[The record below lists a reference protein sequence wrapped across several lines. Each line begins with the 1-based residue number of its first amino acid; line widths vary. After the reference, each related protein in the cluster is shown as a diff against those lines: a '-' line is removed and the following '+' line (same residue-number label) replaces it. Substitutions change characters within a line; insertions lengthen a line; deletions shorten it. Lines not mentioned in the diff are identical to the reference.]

1 LSKEVI
7 EKYVING
14 KLDLDKIVD
23 DYSSYVRTI
32 INNAVG
38 NNLNAED
45 KEEILLDAFFIL
57 WKNYNDNKNI
67 YAVDSYI
74 AGITRNLVKE
84 KLRKLHYTVDISDYE
99 NIIEMQANELYY
111 EEERE
116 EIAYLENSLKNLKE
130 LDIKIINMYYYSS
143 KSVKDIAEELEISQS
158 NVKTKLHRIR
168 KKLQKELSKGDIL

>member
-1 LSKEVI
+1 MSKEVI

-45 KEEILLDAFFIL
+45 KEEIVLDAFFIL

-67 YAVDSYI
+67 YAVDAYI

-84 KLRKLHYTVDISDYE
+84 KLRQLNYTVDISKYE
-99 NIIEMQANELYY
+99 NIIEMEEKELY

-116 EIAYLENSLKNLKE
+116 EIVYLENSLKKLKE
-130 LDIKIINMYYYSS
+130 IDIKIINLYYYSS
-143 KSVKDIAEELEISQS
+143 KSIKDIAEELDISES

-168 KKLQKELSKGDIL
+168 KKLKIQFSKGDIL

>member
-1 LSKEVI
+1 MSKEVI
-7 EKYVING
+7 EKYIVNE

-23 DYSSYVRTI
+23 DYSSYVKTI

-38 NNLNAED
+38 NNLSAED

-84 KLRKLHYTVDISDYE
+84 KLRKLHYMVDISDYE
-99 NIIEMQANELYY
+99 NVIEIQANELY

-116 EIAYLENSLKNLKE
+116 EISFLKNSLKNLKE
-130 LDIKIINMYYYSS
+130 IDIKIINMYYYSS
-143 KSVKDIAEELEISQS
+143 TSIKDIAEELEISQS
-158 NVKTKLHRIR
+158 NVKTRLHRIR
-168 KKLQKELSKGDIL
+168 KRLQKQLSKGDIL

>member
-1 LSKEVI
+1 MSKEVI
-7 EKYVING
+7 EKYIVNE

-23 DYSSYVRTI
+23 NYSSYVKTI

-38 NNLNAED
+38 NNLSTED

-84 KLRKLHYTVDISDYE
+84 KLRKLHYMVDISDYE
-99 NIIEMQANELYY
+99 NVIEIQANELY

-116 EIAYLENSLKNLKE
+116 EISFLKNSLKKLKE
-130 LDIKIINMYYYSS
+130 IDIKIINMYYYSS
-143 KSVKDIAEELEISQS
+143 KSIKDIAEELEISQS
-158 NVKTKLHRIR
+158 NVKTRLHRIR
-168 KKLQKELSKGDIL
+168 KRLQKQLSKGDIL

>member
-1 LSKEVI
+1 MREDVI
-7 EKYVING
+7 EKYIING
-14 KLDLDKIVD
+14 KFDLDKIVD

-57 WKNYNDNKNI
+57 WKNYNDNKKI
-67 YAVDSYI
+67 YALDSYI
-74 AGITRNLVKE
+74 AGITRNLIKE
-84 KLRKLHYTVDISDYE
+84 KFRKLHYTVDISDYE
-99 NIIEMQANELYY
+99 NIIPMDTNELY

-116 EIAYLENSLKNLKE
+116 EILNLEHSLKE
-130 LDIKIINMYYYSS
+130 LKQIDIKIVNLYYYSF
-143 KSVKDIAEELEISQS
+143 KSIKDIAEELGISES

-168 KKLQKELSKGDIL
+168 KKLKKQLSKGDIS

>member
-1 LSKEVI
+1 MSKEVI
-7 EKYVING
+7 EKYIING
-14 KLDLDKIVD
+14 NLDLDKIVD
-23 DYSSYVRTI
+23 GYSSYVRTI

-38 NNLNAED
+38 NNLNTED
-45 KEEILLDAFFIL
+45 KEEILLDTFFVL

-84 KLRKLHYTVDISDYE
+84 KLRKLHYTVDISKYE
-99 NIIEMQANELYY
+99 NIIEMEEKELYD
-111 EEERE
+111 EERE

-130 LDIKIINMYYYSS
+130 LDIKIINLYYYSS

>member
-1 LSKEVI
+1 MSKEVI
-7 EKYVING
+7 EKYIINEN
-14 KLDLDKIVD
+14 LDLDKIVD
-23 DYSSYVRTI
+23 DYSYYVRTI

-67 YAVDSYI
+67 YALDAYI
-74 AGITRNLVKE
+74 AGIARNLVKE
-84 KLRKLHYTVDISDYE
+84 KLRKLHYTVDISKYE
-99 NIIEMQANELYY
+99 NIIEMEEKELY

-116 EIAYLENSLKNLKE
+116 EIACLEKSLKNLKE
-130 LDIKIINMYYYSS
+130 LDVKIINLYYYSS
-143 KSVKDIAEELEISQS
+143 KSVKDIAEELDISES

>member
-1 LSKEVI
+1 MSKEVI
-7 EKYVING
+7 EKYIVNE

-23 DYSSYVRTI
+23 DYSSYVKTI

-38 NNLNAED
+38 NNLSAED

-84 KLRKLHYTVDISDYE
+84 KLRKLHYMVDISDYE
-99 NIIEMQANELYY
+99 NVIEIQANELY

-116 EIAYLENSLKNLKE
+116 EISFLKNSLKNLKE
-130 LDIKIINMYYYSS
+130 IDIKIINMYYYSS
-143 KSVKDIAEELEISQS
+143 KSIKDIAEELEISQS
-158 NVKTKLHRIR
+158 NVKTRLHRIR
-168 KKLQKELSKGDIL
+168 KRLQKQLSKGDIL

>member
-1 LSKEVI
+1 MSEDVI
-7 EKYVING
+7 EKYIING
-14 KLDLDKIVD
+14 KFDLDKIVD

-45 KEEILLDAFFIL
+45 KEEILLDTFFVL

-84 KLRKLHYTVDISDYE
+84 KLRKLHYMVDISDYE
-99 NIIEMQANELYY
+99 NVIEIQANELY

-116 EIAYLENSLKNLKE
+116 EISFLKNSLKNLKE
-130 LDIKIINMYYYSS
+130 IDIKIINMYYYSS
-143 KSVKDIAEELEISQS
+143 KSIKDIAEELEISQS
-158 NVKTKLHRIR
+158 NVKTRLHRIR
-168 KKLQKELSKGDIL
+168 KRLQKQLSKGDIL